1 MSHEECNV
9 VQYYICKSPLSH
21 LKTWDWTHFKNLKA
35 HSKLNLKIDKRSRFH
50 QQNVAIKIHH
60 FAFFGAHS
68 VHNFSK
74 TLEEEDFFKKNE
86 VHLSTLLTLISP
98 SYFEDVKHGGGAK
111 SSHQPF
117 FNIFE
122 FQKYVKYSTQNSTL
136 TALKSALKLEIF
148 SIKNLWTAYWPV

>member
-1 MSHEECNV
+1 M
-9 VQYYICKSPLSH
+9 
-21 LKTWDWTHFKNLKA
+21 KA

-98 SYFEDVKHGGGAK
+98 SYFEDVKHGGGGRK
-111 SSHQPF
+111 STHKLFLTYS
-117 FNIFE
+117 NFE
-122 FQKYVKYSTQNSTL
+122 KT
-136 TALKSALKLEIF
+136 
-148 SIKNLWTAYWPV
+148 